1 MDKYVDILEN
11 LLTFH
16 DEYEWLDFKENWFSK
31 DEIGEYI
38 SAISNGAAICGKEF
52 GYIVWGINDSTKEIT
67 GTSISFDKDIS
78 NEPYKHYLAR
88 NLKPSIA
95 FETAE
100 VIYQKKRIV
109 MLIIPAAKSV
119 KTLFKSEA
127 FIRIGSSKER
137 LSKYPEWEIKLN
149 NILVNGIPTIVNT
162 PAPDYAQDLSF
173 NKLFVYYASKGIY
186 LRSDTFEKTLRLKTK
201 NNEYNI
207 MAYILSDQN
216 EIPLRVSVFTGTDKA
231 SPLFSV
237 KEFGNT

>member
-1 MDKYVDILEN
+1 MNKYIDILEN

-88 NLKPSIA
+88 NLKPGIA

-100 VIYQKKRIV
+100 VIYQKK
-109 MLIIPAAKSV
+109 
-119 KTLFKSEA
+119 
-127 FIRIGSSKER
+127 
-137 LSKYPEWEIKLN
+137 
-149 NILVNGIPTIVNT
+149 
-162 PAPDYAQDLSF
+162 
-173 NKLFVYYASKGIY
+173 
-186 LRSDTFEKTLRLKTK
+186 K
-201 NNEYNI
+201 NSNVDNPC
-207 MAYILSDQN
+207 S
-216 EIPLRVSVFTGTDKA
+216 
-231 SPLFSV
+231 
-237 KEFGNT
+237 